1 MHRLRIVAKWP
12 QNRRMSWDQGFQPRE
27 EIPEVFVKWA
37 DARLSAPL
45 SYITWFGSEPDIV
58 YLEGEDG
65 SRIKARYRTK
75 PPNSQSD
82 G

>member
-1 MHRLRIVAKWP
+1 
-12 QNRRMSWDQGFQPRE
+12 MSWDQGFQPRE
-27 EIPEVFVKWA
+27 DIPEVFVKWA

-65 SRIKARYRTK
+65 SRIKARVMSEKRV
-75 PPNSQSD
+75 PISD
-82 G
+82 MTESRN

>member
-1 MHRLRIVAKWP
+1 
-12 QNRRMSWDQGFQPRE
+12 MSWDQGFQPRE

-65 SRIKARYRTK
+65 SRIKARVLSEKRV
-75 PPNSQSD
+75 PISD
-82 G
+82 MTESRN